1 MVNQSLRNRD
11 KVKDDVIVGSM
22 DVIKWWCCNERHRFN
37 AYCSPSANY
46 YGDWMEM
53 NAIYECQNI
62 HGRRKRIEMMRKSEV
77 RGKEVPYSLAL
88 LQSFVNTN
96 VWTGETRTYERKHP
110 DDFHNQ
116 SNQRGIQ

>member
-11 KVKDDVIVGSM
+11 KVKDDAIVGSM
-22 DVIKWWCCNERHRFN
+22 DVIKRWSCNEGHRFN

-46 YGDWMEM
+46 YGDSMEM

-77 RGKEVPYSLAL
+77 QSKEVPYSLAL

-96 VWTGETRTYERKHP
+96 VWTGETRRNERKHP
-110 DDFHNQ
+110 GGFHNQ
-116 SNQRGIQ
+116 SSQRGIQ